1 MLSRV
6 ADSLYWM
13 SRYME
18 RSDGI
23 LRMLK
28 INYASSQEDLS
39 DEFSWKHVLKVF
51 SLMTDEEADAIAQ
64 ESRKVLKYMI
74 ADKENQ
80 NSVFNVVTM
89 ARENARSV
97 QDHITKE
104 LWQCLNEF
112 YLLMRE
118 DWVEQSLET
127 GDPVSVLDIM
137 IRQCLLYYGTAD
149 ITMARGEGNTFMN
162 IGKLL
167 ERAIQTCTILDTK
180 FSNLPGIMEKSAE
193 PSDLRYLLLSL
204 SGYSL
209 YLRTYRTG
217 FEAKNVVE
225 LVVLN
230 NQFPRSVSYSIHKL
244 QRNFER
250 FYLQR
255 NNISSYN
262 TVSFMMGKIKSSVQY
277 STTETIIRQGLH
289 NYLQE
294 VIAALN
300 EIGVALE
307 KHYFDY
313 F

>member
-39 DEFSWKHVLKVF
+39 DEFSWEPVLKIF
-51 SLMTDEEADAIAQ
+51 TYMSDEEIAAISLQ
-64 ESRKVLKYMI
+64 SRNVLQYVI
-74 ADKENQ
+74 TDKENQ

-112 YLLMRE
+112 YLLIRE
-118 DWVEQSLET
+118 EWVEDSLEN
-127 GDPVSVLDIM
+127 GDPVHVLDIL
-137 IRQCLLYYGTAD
+137 IKQCLLYYGTAD
-149 ITMARGEGNTFMN
+149 ITMGRGEGNTFMN
-162 IGKLL
+162 IGKFL
-167 ERAIQTCTILDTK
+167 ERGIQTCTILDID
-180 FSNLPGIMEKSAE
+180 FSINNMLDKDAE
-193 PSDLRYLLLSL
+193 PAELRYLLLSL

-209 YLRTYRTG
+209 YLKTYRSG
-217 FEAKNVVE
+217 FEARNVAE
-225 LVVLN
+225 LVILN
-230 NQFPRSVSYSIHKL
+230 TQFPRSVSYSIHKMN
-244 QRNFER
+244 RNFER

-255 NNISSYN
+255 NNADSYN

-277 STTETIIRQGLH
+277 STAETILEQGLH

-294 VIAALN
+294 VIAGLN

-307 KHYFDY
+307 KHYFAY
-313 F
+313 L